1 MSDPTPAIAAA
12 FAASLR
18 DHRDRVHRLAEG
30 VTDAQFWVR
39 PYPYGNSMGHL
50 VLHLTG
56 NLNYFIGRQMAGTGY
71 VRDREREFHDP
82 NPPSKSDALQRL
94 DEAVELAIAT
104 IQAQTVDG
112 WTAAYSATGADDVAD
127 RFAML
132 LRAATHFYHHVG
144 QMIYL
149 AKEHARQ
156 STDDLAASQPIRY
169 AHTNLVARDW
179 RRLGA
184 FYEQGLGCVR
194 LDPARDLSG
203 EWLSRGTAVAGARIT
218 GAHYRLPGGGPTGP
232 TLEIFQYDAPEDTP
246 PPPANRVGFGHIAF
260 AVADVERARA
270 AVLAAGG
277 REVGTTETVPIAGAG
292 HITWTYVRDPEG
304 NIIELQKRE
313 P

>member
-12 FAASLR
+12 FAASFR

-50 VLHLTG
+50 GLHLTG

-82 NPPSKSDALQRL
+82 NPPSKSHALQRL

-104 IQAQTVDG
+104 IEAQTVDG

-149 AKEHARQ
+149 AKEHVRQ
-156 STDDLAASQPIRY
+156 TTDDAAGSQP
-169 AHTNLVARDW
+169 
-179 RRLGA
+179 
-184 FYEQGLGCVR
+184 
-194 LDPARDLSG
+194 
-203 EWLSRGTAVAGARIT
+203 
-218 GAHYRLPGGGPTGP
+218 
-232 TLEIFQYDAPEDTP
+232 
-246 PPPANRVGFGHIAF
+246 VG
-260 AVADVERARA
+260 
-270 AVLAAGG
+270 
-277 REVGTTETVPIAGAG
+277 
-292 HITWTYVRDPEG
+292 
-304 NIIELQKRE
+304 
-313 P
+313 